1 MGILGKFNL
10 TVRELGFRTALLY
23 YVCET
28 LSRLSRRRFSV
39 VRYLFVA
46 QPVAQGP
53 LVKRSDPATNIQQIG
68 ADHPDAAKFP
78 RPAAIIARRYAA
90 ENVCLQATVKGVFA
104 GFLWLAFDAYEEDE
118 IRCRYELAEPSKLV
132 WDFDVYVDPKFR
144 LGRSFARLWDAAN
157 ELLRARS
164 IGWSISRISAFNPA
178 SLAAHSRLGTVPLCY
193 ATFLCLG
200 QLQVSFMPHRWLPQI
215 SWNEETRPILRL
227 SAPATQ
233 PPASPE
239 SSID

>member
-10 TVRELGFRTALLY
+10 TARELGFRTALLY
-23 YVCET
+23 YVSET
-28 LSRLSRRRFSV
+28 LSRLSGRHFSV

-46 QPVAQGP
+46 QPVAPGA
-53 LVKRSDPATNIQQIG
+53 LLRRSDPATRVQQIG
-68 ADHPDAAKFP
+68 ADHPDAARFP

-90 ENVCLQATVKGVFA
+90 GNICLQATVKGVFA

-118 IRCRYELAEPSKLV
+118 IRCRYELAEPSNQA
-132 WDFDVYVDPKFR
+132 WDFDVYVDPGFR

-157 ELLRARS
+157 DLLRARG

-178 SLAAHSRLGTVPLCY
+178 SLAAHARLGTVPLCY

-200 QLQVSFMPHRWLPQI
+200 PLQVSFMPHRWLPQI
-215 SWNEETRPILRL
+215 SCCDETRPILRL
-227 SAPATQ
+227 STPTTAAHQ
-233 PPASPE
+233 Q
-239 SSID
+239 